1 MSTSGYSEQAPGDAP
16 DDRPLCVRVVS
27 AAAAQCVGLSDSDE
41 LEVFAARL
49 TGMGYSPRPPTA
61 AEKQAYGCDWVY
73 VKDQEPS
80 TPARPQ

>member
-1 MSTSGYSEQAPGDAP
+1 MSTTENPEQAPANTP

-27 AAAAQCVGLSDSDE
+27 ATAAQCVGLSGSDE

-73 VKDQEPS
+73 VKDPEPG